1 MAVSELPW
9 QAFASSPLVM
19 SAINFCSDILPG
31 SPVSQ
36 PVSGGVAGISEY
48 NQKAGDR
55 LHRLLWPP
63 SWQQR
68 PLPPRVGFVYKYFHF
83 QGMWGVGYG
92 CYKARN
98 LGNTRRTQ
106 GGNGCGA
113 PVLLQAGGGGNAAP
127 RVSLVPAE
135 PPNPP
140 CRPPR
145 VCCWLR
151 NPASGHLPPD
161 HGHQTPDPAGV
172 IRQPDSNKQP
182 DGHGRR
188 HLGLSCAVAGQ
199 EFVLGLLCDPREA
212 TSRPSARGG
221 RGKRTEG
228 QPPALP
234 GHGRRETRE
243 RHAGCAAAR
252 AHSATATSLVERAGA
267 EGERPGGG
275 HGRRPAAVPCRRR
288 SASSE
293 GGASPPR
300 SASAPVPFVLLDSGG
315 RVW

>member
-48 NQKAGDR
+48 NQKAGGR

-98 LGNTRRTQ
+98 LGNTRRIQ
-106 GGNGCGA
+106 GGKGCGA

-199 EFVLGLLCDPREA
+199 EFVPSVCSATPESHLTPLGSGRAGEA
-212 TSRPSARGG
+212 HRGPATGVAWTWPAGDKRAARGLCCCQSTQRNGHVPCRARRG
-221 RGKRTEG
+221 RGR
-228 QPPALP
+228 
-234 GHGRRETRE
+234 
-243 RHAGCAAAR
+243 AAR
-252 AHSATATSLVERAGA
+252 W
-267 EGERPGGG
+267 RP
-275 HGRRPAAVPCRRR
+275 RPAA
-288 SASSE
+288 
-293 GGASPPR
+293 
-300 SASAPVPFVLLDSGG
+300 GG
-315 RVW
+315 RAMPASLGELRRGRLSSSFCLSSRPFCFA